1 MYVHYPL
8 VVSLSIS
15 YPSGVSLD
23 FKLPERLTG
32 QKLYKTPCF
41 AYFLDKLLMPLSPHH
56 IFSRF
61 LCTTKLSS
69 KLPSNSWQEAFF
81 GGVSLHKNS
90 EANLFSYW
98 LNWRKWHPTAP
109 LGDRCLYKKVDNSV
123 RQWVNPHDAAKR
135 SVWVEVGKQK
145 EESIWITII

>member
-41 AYFLDKLLMPLSPHH
+41 AYFLDKLLMPLSPT
-56 IFSRF
+56 IFFRDSCVLQSCPQSCPQTLDKKRF
-61 LCTTKLSS
+61 L
-69 KLPSNSWQEAFF
+69 
-81 GGVSLHKNS
+81 GVSLHQNS
-90 EANLFSYW
+90 EANQFSYW

-109 LGDRCLYKKVDNSV
+109 LGDRCLYKKADNSV
-123 RQWVNPHDAAKR
+123 RQWVNPHDALKQC
-135 SVWVEVGKQK
+135 VWVEVGKQK